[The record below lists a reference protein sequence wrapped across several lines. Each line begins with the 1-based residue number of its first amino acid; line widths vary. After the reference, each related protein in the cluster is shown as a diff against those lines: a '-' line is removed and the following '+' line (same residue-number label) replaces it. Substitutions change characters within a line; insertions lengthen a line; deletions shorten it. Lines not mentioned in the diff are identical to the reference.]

1 VNKTFFLFVAMHAF
15 DRQTHVQS
23 TDGFLVSI
31 PCVALHA
38 VAR

>member
-1 VNKTFFLFVAMHAF
+1 VGTSFFDFVTMHAF
-15 DRQTHVQS
+15 DRQT
-23 TDGFLVSI
+23 DRNAFAI